1 MRAVVAPEAG
11 GPDVL
16 QVVELPDPEPGPG
29 DLLIRVQAAGVNR
42 ADVMQRRGLYPPPPG
57 ASEVLGLEVA
67 GVVEAVGA
75 AVEGWQPGDRA
86 CAVLAGG
93 GYAELALVPAAT
105 AMPWPAPRP
114 GVDDAV
120 QAEVDDAVQAGAVP
134 EVFTTAYDNL
144 VNRGRLRAGETA
156 LLHGGASGVGTA
168 GIQLARRHGAR
179 VIVTAGSTERVA
191 ACLALGA
198 DAGIDYR
205 TEDFVTSVADLT
217 DGRGVDVILDVVG
230 GRYLDRNL
238 ACLATEGRLVVIGL
252 QGGAQAELD
261 LGRMLTRRLT
271 IHASTLRARSVEE
284 KAALARQLVAEV
296 WPGFADGSLH
306 AVVDRVLPLDD
317 AVEAHRVMEAGE
329 QVGKIVLRP

>member
-1 MRAVVAPEAG
+1 
-11 GPDVL
+11 
-16 QVVELPDPEPGPG
+16 
-29 DLLIRVQAAGVNR
+29 
-42 ADVMQRRGLYPPPPG
+42 
-57 ASEVLGLEVA
+57 
-67 GVVEAVGA
+67 
-75 AVEGWQPGDRA
+75 
-86 CAVLAGG
+86 VLAGG

-114 GVDDAV
+114 GVDDAVQAEVDDAVQAEVDDAVQAEVDDAV